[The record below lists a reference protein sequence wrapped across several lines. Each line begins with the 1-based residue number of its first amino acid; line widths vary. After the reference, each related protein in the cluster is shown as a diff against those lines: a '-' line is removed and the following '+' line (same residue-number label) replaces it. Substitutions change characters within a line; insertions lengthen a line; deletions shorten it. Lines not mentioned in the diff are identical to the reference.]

1 MSFQF
6 MALYTGDYRRDTQHL
21 SMMEHGCYL
30 LMLMHSW
37 DQRGP
42 LPLDERRIFAIC
54 NARSNEEMGAA
65 RNVIGEFFVRME
77 DGHYNH
83 RMQREIERAD
93 AISGAR
99 SNAGRL
105 GGVAKAKQLPSK
117 SQAKAKQVPLPL
129 PLPPPLQQQTPENLS
144 TPKGVSPRKR
154 GSSGSDG
161 FDLFWQ
167 AYPRKTAKAAALK
180 AFTKLAPSAD
190 FLDSMLE
197 AIKKQLTCKQW
208 VDGFIPHPATWIN
221 GRRWEDEQP
230 PTGSTSG
237 ALVADPWET
246 RAGVDG
252 IARKIGLP
260 AWDECC
266 EWAGFKARVK
276 SAFDRKQERAS
287 A

>member
-65 RNVIGEFFVRME
+65 RNVLGEFFVRME

-117 SQAKAKQVPLPL
+117 RQAKAKQVPLPL
-129 PLPPPLQQQTPENLS
+129 PLPPPLQPTPEDIS

-180 AFTKLAPSAD
+180 AFTKAAPSAD
-190 FLDSMLE
+190 LLDEMLQ
-197 AIKKQLTCKQW
+197 AIAKQRLSADWTRE
-208 VDGFIPHPATWIN
+208 GGAYIPHPATWIN
-221 GRRWEDEQP
+221 GRRWEDEGTDMPATRHETPRQKAAIDRVIEM
-230 PTGSTSG
+230 TGG
-237 ALVADPWET
+237 LLN
-246 RAGVDG
+246 
-252 IARKIGLP
+252 ARKPTQPDYIDAEP
-260 AWDECC
+260 TI
-266 EWAGFKARVK
+266 
-276 SAFDRKQERAS
+276 RALG
-287 A
+287 